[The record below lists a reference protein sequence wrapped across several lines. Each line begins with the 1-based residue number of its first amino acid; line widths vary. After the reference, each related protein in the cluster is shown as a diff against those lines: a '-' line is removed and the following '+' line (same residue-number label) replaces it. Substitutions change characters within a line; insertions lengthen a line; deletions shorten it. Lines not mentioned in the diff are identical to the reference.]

1 MARIL
6 VAEDSITDLQY
17 IKESLKDTSHEI
29 ITAMDG
35 EEAEQKARSENIDLI
50 ILDIVMPKKNG
61 FQVCRSLKKDEQFKH
76 IPIIMTTSKT
86 QESDKFWGLKQGADE
101 YLTKPFEPIDIL
113 LAVKKHLSTSAR
125 NNQ

>member
-113 LAVKKHLSTSAR
+113 LAVKKHLSKE
-125 NNQ
+125 

>member
-125 NNQ
+125 NNL